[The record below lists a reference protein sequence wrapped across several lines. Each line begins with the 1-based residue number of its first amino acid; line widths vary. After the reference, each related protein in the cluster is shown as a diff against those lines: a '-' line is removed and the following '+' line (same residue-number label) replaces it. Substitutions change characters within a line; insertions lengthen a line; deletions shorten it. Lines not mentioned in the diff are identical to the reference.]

1 MSTRPPDPELERWL
15 QELDIVPLAD
25 EADGEGAQRLLY
37 LLDAER
43 RAPLTPE
50 LQVIS
55 ARRRS
60 DGGYGG
66 AQAQPKAAHSHAR
79 HVSELDRRLLQFI
92 DRQQRRPGP
101 PWQLQGAW
109 GAELLRKLIATG
121 RCHWHSEQT
130 PALSLGEA
138 RRGEFRWQLGD
149 DGRSHLQLDV
159 EGAAAVLPL
168 EPPWYVDL
176 RKAVAGP
183 VDSGVPDRLA
193 GQLLGAQPAAADEL
207 AKLTERW
214 SAVLGEHALVVPP
227 PPAVHFRRRRDVQPV
242 PVLALRQTWLPQ
254 SWARE
259 ETIDAASLTFDYAGL
274 RCAPDTPVAPLVRVV
289 DGHVTQIERQP
300 ACEQALMARLR
311 QTRLEPVRDYYRNAT
326 GLLAPPPSVGRAG
339 WVDFLAVEAP
349 KLRGEGW
356 RLEIDPDFP
365 WRLHEPDES
374 DWRLRVAAHSRD
386 GRGGSADWFDIGLQI
401 VIDGRETPLLP
412 LLVAL
417 LRQAGDKL
425 TPAKLQAMADDAP
438 LIVRDDAG
446 RLIRLPAGR
455 VKPILATLIELYD
468 DAPLQDDGSLRLPR
482 WAGALLGDLGRDA
495 ALRESEL
502 GALKPQPVEPPAGL
516 QAELRHYQRDGLAW
530 LQWLRTRGLGGVL
543 ADDMGLG
550 KTLQTLA
557 HILLEKEQG
566 RLDRPA
572 LIVGP
577 TSLVFNWRREA
588 ARFAPDLRVLV
599 LHGQDRRRRFSAMAH
614 VDVVLTT
621 YALLPRDLEAL
632 KRQGWHLLILDEAQ
646 NIKNPRSKAA
656 HAVAQLDARHRLC
669 LSGTPL
675 ENHLGELWSL
685 FNFLMPGYLGDD
697 PSFRRR
703 FRVPIE
709 KHDDAGV
716 RTQLA
721 RRVGPFLLRRTK
733 NEVAKE
739 LPPRTEII
747 RSVALDGA
755 QRDLYETVRTA
766 MHDELQAEIERH
778 GLAQSRIALLAALLK
793 LRQICCDPR
802 LLKRE
807 EGSEEP
813 AVHESAKLDL
823 LMTLLPDML
832 RQGRRILLFSQF
844 TSMLALIEQAL
855 KERGIDYLLLTGA
868 THDRESLVDRFQREE
883 VPLFLI
889 SLKAGG
895 VGLNLTAA
903 DTVIH
908 YDPWWNPAVENQA
921 TDRAHRIGQDKPVFV
936 YKLLSEGTVEEKIAE
951 LQARKRQLAEALFAD
966 SGENVEF
973 DAETVAELFAP
984 LN

>member
-1 MSTRPPDPELERWL
+1 MSARAPDQDLERWL
-15 QELDIVPLAD
+15 HELEIVPLGG
-25 EADGEGAQRLLY
+25 EGEGEGAQRLLY

-92 DRQQRRPGP
+92 DRQQRQPGP

-109 GAELLRKLIATG
+109 GAELLRKLVASG
-121 RCHWHSEQT
+121 RCHWHSEQS

-138 RRGEFRWQLGD
+138 RRGTFRWKLAD
-149 DGRSHLQLDV
+149 NGRSHLELEVD
-159 EGAAAVLPL
+159 GAGVVLPF

-183 VDSGVPDRLA
+183 IDSGVPDRLA
-193 GQLLGAQPAAADEL
+193 SQLLTAQPAAPDEL
-207 AKLTERW
+207 AKLSERW
-214 SAVLGEHALVVPP
+214 ATVLGEHARIVPS

-259 ETIDAASLTFDYAGL
+259 EAIDAASLSFDYAGL
-274 RCAPDTPVAPLVRVV
+274 RCTPDTPVAPLVRVV

-300 ACEQALMARLR
+300 AREQALMARLR
-311 QTRLEPVRDYYRNAT
+311 QTGLEAVRDYYRNAT
-326 GLLAPPPSVGRAG
+326 GLLAPRPSVGRAG
-339 WVDFLAVEAP
+339 WVDFLAAEVP
-349 KLRGEGW
+349 KLRAEGW

-365 WRLHEPDES
+365 WRLYEPDEA
-374 DWRLRVAAHSRD
+374 DWQLRVDERRS
-386 GRGGSADWFDIGLQI
+386 GSGDWFDVGLQI
-401 VIDGRETPLLP
+401 VIDGRPTPLLP
-412 LLVAL
+412 LLVSL
-417 LRQAGDKL
+417 LRQHGDKL
-425 TPAKLQAMADDAP
+425 SPAKLQAMGDDAP

-455 VKPILATLIELYD
+455 VKPILSTLVELYE

-495 ALRESEL
+495 ALRETEPL
-502 GALKPQPVEPPAGL
+502 PLKAQAVAPPAGL

-530 LQWLRTRGLGGVL
+530 LQWLRAGGLGGVL

-566 RLDRPA
+566 RLDKPA
-572 LIVGP
+572 LIVAP

-588 ARFAPDLRVLV
+588 ARFTPDLRVLV

-646 NIKNPRSKAA
+646 NIKNPRAKAA
-656 HAVAQLDARHRLC
+656 HAVAALDARHRLC

-703 FRVPIE
+703 YRVPIE

-733 NEVAKE
+733 TEVARE

-755 QRDLYETVRTA
+755 QRDLYETVRAA
-766 MHDELQAEIERH
+766 MQDELQAEIERH

-807 EGSEEP
+807 DGEEP
-813 AVHESAKLDL
+813 VRESAKLDL

-844 TSMLALIEQAL
+844 TSMLALIEEAL

-868 THDRESLVDRFQREE
+868 THDREALVDRFQREE

-908 YDPWWNPAVENQA
+908 YDPWWNPAAENQA

-966 SGENVEF
+966 SGEHVEF

>member
-1 MSTRPPDPELERWL
+1 MSGRTAAPDLAGLLR
-15 QELDIVPLAD
+15 ELDTAPPAD
-25 EADGEGAQRLLY
+25 EEADGLQRLLY
-37 LLDAER
+37 LLDR
-43 RAPLTPE
+43 DPAPTQAAA

-55 ARRRS
+55 ARRRT
-60 DGGYGG
+60 DGGYSG

-79 HVSELDRRLLQFI
+79 HVGEFDRRLLQFI
-92 DRQQRRPGP
+92 DAQQREPGP
-101 PWQLQGAW
+101 PWRLDGAW
-109 GAELLRKLIATG
+109 GAELLARLVAGG

-130 PALSLGEA
+130 PALSPGEV
-138 RRGEFRWQLGD
+138 RHGSFRWRLGD
-149 DGRSHLQLDV
+149 DGRSQLGLEV
-159 EGAAAVLPL
+159 EGAAAILPL
-168 EPPWYVDL
+168 QPPWYVDV
-176 RKAVAGP
+176 RKSVAGP
-183 VDSGVPDRLA
+183 VDCGVPAALA
-193 GQLLGAQPAAADEL
+193 AQLLRAEPLPPDQL
-207 AKLTERW
+207 ARLGEQW
-214 SAVLGEHALVVPP
+214 SATLGEHATRVPP
-227 PPAVHFRRRRDVQPV
+227 PPAVRFRRRRDVQPV

-259 ETIDAASLTFDYAGL
+259 EAIDAASLSFDYAGL
-274 RCAPDTPVAPLVRVV
+274 RCVPGSAPVPLVRVQ
-289 DGHVTQIERQP
+289 DGLVTQIERQV
-300 ACEQALMARLR
+300 AREQALLARLR
-311 QTRLEPVRDYYRNAT
+311 QTRLEPVRDYYRRET

-339 WVDFLAVEAP
+339 WVDFLAAEAP
-349 KLRGEGW
+349 KLRAEGW

-374 DWRLRVAAHSRD
+374 DWRLRVAAHGD
-386 GRGGSADWFDIGLQI
+386 GGWFDVGLQI

-417 LRQAGDKL
+417 LRQSGDKL
-425 TPAKLQAMADDAP
+425 TPARLQAMADDAP

-455 VKPILATLIELYD
+455 VKPILGTLIELYE
-468 DAPLQDDGSLRLPR
+468 DAPLRDDGSLRLPH
-482 WAGALLGDLGRDA
+482 WAGALLEGLGREGGLHAAGMPPA
-495 ALRESEL
+495 ALV
-502 GALKPQPVEPPAGL
+502 AIEPPRGL
-516 QAELRHYQRDGLAW
+516 QAQLRSYQRDGLAW
-530 LQWLRTRGLGGVL
+530 LQQLRARGLGGVL

-557 HILLEKEQG
+557 HVLLEKEQG

-572 LIVGP
+572 LVVAP

-599 LHGQDRRRRFSAMAH
+599 VHGHERRKRFSAMAH
-614 VDVVLTT
+614 VDLVLTT
-621 YALLPRDLEAL
+621 YALLPRDLDAL
-632 KRQGWHLLILDEAQ
+632 RRQRWHLLILDEAQ

-656 HAVAQLDARHRLC
+656 HAVGQLDARHRLC

-685 FNFLMPGYLGDD
+685 FQFLMPGYLGDD
-697 PSFRRR
+697 KSFRRR
-703 FRVPIE
+703 FRTPIE

-716 RTQLA
+716 RAQLA

-733 NEVAKE
+733 NEVARE

-747 RSVALDGA
+747 RSVALEGA

-766 MHDELQAEIERH
+766 MQDELRAEIERH

-802 LLKRE
+802 LLKNP
-807 EGSEEP
+807 GAEP
-813 AVHESAKLDL
+813 VRESAKLDL

-832 RQGRRILLFSQF
+832 REGRRILLFSQF
-844 TSMLALIEQAL
+844 ASMLALIEIEL

-868 THDRESLVDRFQREE
+868 TQDRESLVDRFQREE

-951 LQARKRQLAEALFAD
+951 LQARKRQLADALFAD
-966 SGENVEF
+966 SGENVDF

-984 LN
+984 LS

>member
-1 MSTRPPDPELERWL
+1 MNTRAPRSELESWL
-15 QELDIVPLAD
+15 HEIDVAPLAD
-25 EADGEGAQRLLY
+25 DGDAEGAQRLLY
-37 LLDAER
+37 LLDHECGMPGA
-43 RAPLTPE
+43 AQ
-50 LQVIS
+50 LQAIS
-55 ARRRS
+55 VRRRS
-60 DGGYGG
+60 DGGYSG

-92 DRQQRRPGP
+92 DRQQRQPGP

-109 GAELLRKLIATG
+109 GAEMLDKLVAGG

-130 PALSLGEA
+130 PALSRGA
-138 RRGEFRWQLGD
+138 PRAGEFRWRLGD

-159 EGAAAVLPL
+159 EGAVAVLPF

-176 RKAVAGP
+176 RKALAGP

-193 GQLLGAQPAAADEL
+193 SQLLTAKPAAPDEL
-207 AKLTERW
+207 ARLAERW

-227 PPAVHFRRRRDVQPV
+227 PPSVHFRRRRDVQPV

-259 ETIDAASLTFDYAGL
+259 ETIDAASLSFDYGGL

-300 ACEQALMARLR
+300 AREQALMARLR

-339 WVDFLAVEAP
+339 WVDFLAAEAP
-349 KLRGEGW
+349 KLRAEGW

-365 WRLHEPDES
+365 WRLHEPDDG
-374 DWRLRVAAHSRD
+374 DWRLRVDTH
-386 GRGGSADWFDIGLQI
+386 GETGDWFDIGLQI

-425 TPAKLQAMADDAP
+425 SPARLQAMADDAP
-438 LIVRDDAG
+438 LIARDEAG

-455 VKPILATLIELYD
+455 VKPILATLIELYE
-468 DAPLQDDGSLRLPR
+468 DAPLRDDGTLRLPR
-482 WAGALLGDLGRDA
+482 WAGALLDGLGRDA
-495 ALRESEL
+495 ALRDTSPS
-502 GALKPQPVEPPAGL
+502 APSTPQPVEAPAGL

-530 LQWLRTRGLGGVL
+530 LQWLRARGFGGVL

-566 RLDRPA
+566 RLDRPVLVVA
-572 LIVGP
+572 P

-588 ARFAPDLRVLV
+588 ARFAPKLRVLV
-599 LHGQDRRRRFSAMAH
+599 LHGHERRRRFSAMAH
-614 VDVVLTT
+614 VDIVLTT

-632 KRQGWHLLILDEAQ
+632 RRQAWHLLILDEAQ

-656 HAVAQLDARHRLC
+656 ASVAQLDARHRLC

-685 FNFLMPGYLGDD
+685 FHFLMPGYLGDD

-703 FRVPIE
+703 FRAPIE

-716 RTQLA
+716 RAQLA

-733 NEVAKE
+733 NEVARE

-747 RSVALDGA
+747 RSVALEGA
-755 QRDLYETVRTA
+755 QRDLYETVRAA
-766 MHDELQAEIERH
+766 MQDELQAEIERR

-802 LLKRE
+802 LLKRGE
-807 EGSEEP
+807 DSDGPVVS
-813 AVHESAKLDL
+813 ESAKLDL

-844 TSMLALIEQAL
+844 TSMLALIEEAL
-855 KERGIDYLLLTGA
+855 QERGIDYLLLTGA

-966 SGENVEF
+966 SGEHVEF